1 MPFEA
6 LQHARVA
13 LIAPHP
19 DDEII
24 GAGWLLTSLRSPIL
38 IHVTDGSPRDL
49 SDAWAAGFES
59 RRDYAAA
66 RRIELYDALRAGG
79 IRVGSG
85 GCETFALSVVDQEA
99 SFEMASLSHKLANL
113 LNELRPQAILTC
125 AYEGGHPDH
134 DATSFAVHAA
144 CSMMPQAPP
153 TFEFTLYHVGRETG
167 SESEARMETG
177 CFLPGQRQGRVLE
190 LSGRAQA
197 VKTSML
203 RRFRTQIHMLAN
215 FPVEHERF
223 RPAPAYDFS
232 EPPHPGKL
240 YYEYFNWGIK
250 GRRWRELAEEA
261 AHELG
266 VTVLI

>member
-1 MPFEA
+1 MA
-6 LQHARVA
+6 LELVPPADPAVA
-13 LIAPHP
+13 
-19 DDEII
+19 E
-24 GAGWLLTSLRSPIL
+24 
-38 IHVTDGSPRDL
+38 
-49 SDAWAAGFES
+49 
-59 RRDYAAA
+59 AA
-66 RRIELYDALRAGG
+66 RRALA
-79 IRVGSG
+79 
-85 GCETFALSVVDQEA
+85 
-99 SFEMASLSHKLANL
+99 
-113 LNELRPQAILTC
+113 
-125 AYEGGHPDH
+125 
-134 DATSFAVHAA
+134 
-144 CSMMPQAPP
+144 
-153 TFEFTLYHVGRETG
+153 ETG